1 MQQAALMRR
10 IVTLALLATLSA
22 AGAADLRIYPS
33 FTEVREPVRATG
45 TTLTVSLPE
54 VAWAGLIP
62 GTLDLDGL
70 NFTSAVQRQEANW
83 LASLEGKTVFLK
95 RGDEAPQPVTL
106 IRARDLLVRDAQGR
120 YLNARYEDLS
130 FDVPPPLNPLN
141 PTQTLTFTLPQAGA
155 GTLSYLTRAV
165 TWAPR
170 YTLKAGPQGAQ
181 LSALAD
187 IRNATDLA
195 YDVKATELYAG
206 DVEVQ
211 GQPMPAPPALRNETA
226 GAASDT
232 TTAAVPRINA
242 LGELRGL
249 YRYALSTPFTL
260 PANATVTLPFLTP
273 KLTSFERYVGLNTY
287 FTPQNSSGTL
297 SRFYRLKADER
308 LPGGSITVREE
319 GRIAGQ
325 TNIPET
331 AKGAQ
336 IEFTLG
342 SDPDVRYARAVQTVS
357 SEKNAQGNV
366 VKTTYRVT
374 YTFENSKDRAV
385 RAEVTENVGGRRI
398 IIDAAPAR
406 QNQARAEF
414 RVDVPANGKA
424 TKSFTLVVDNS

>member
-1 MQQAALMRR
+1 MKRTLIAAAAL
-10 IVTLALLATLSA
+10 LLGTAS
-22 AGAADLRIYPS
+22 AADLRIYPS
-33 FTEVREPVRATG
+33 FTEVREPVRASG

-54 VAWAGLIP
+54 AAWAGLIP
-62 GTLDLDGL
+62 GTLDLEGL

-83 LASLEGKTVFLK
+83 LASLEGKTVYLQ

-106 IRARDLLVRDAQGR
+106 VRARDLLVRDAQGR

-130 FDVPPPLNPLN
+130 FDVPPPLNPLT
-141 PTQTLTFTLPQAGA
+141 PSQTLTFTLPQAGT

-170 YTLKAGPQGAQ
+170 YTLKAGTGGAQ

-187 IRNATDLA
+187 IRNGTDLA
-195 YDVKATELYAG
+195 YDVKTTELYAG

-211 GQPMPAPPALRNETA
+211 GGQPAPLPAALESRATA
-226 GAASDT
+226 GALADT
-232 TTAAVPRINA
+232 AVPKINS

-260 PANATVTLPFLTP
+260 PANSVVTLPFLTP
-273 KLTSFERYVGLNTY
+273 KLTSFERYAGLNTY

-297 SRFYRLKADER
+297 SRFYRLKADQR

-325 TNIPET
+325 TTIPET
-331 AKGAQ
+331 AKGAE

-342 SDPDVRYARAVQTVS
+342 SDPDVRYTRGVQTVS

-366 VKTTYRVT
+366 VRSTYKVT
-374 YTFENSKDRAV
+374 YTFENGKDRAV
-385 RAEVTENVGGRRI
+385 RAEVTETVGGRRI
-398 IIDAAPAR
+398 IIDSAPAR
-406 QNQARAEF
+406 QNQAQAEL
-414 RVDVPANGKA
+414 RVDVPAGGKA

>member
-1 MQQAALMRR
+1 MKQTLLTAAAL
-10 IVTLALLATLSA
+10 LLGTAS
-22 AGAADLRIYPS
+22 AADLRIYPS
-33 FTEVREPVRATG
+33 FTEVREPVRASG
-45 TTLTVSLPE
+45 ITLTVSLPE
-54 VAWAGLIP
+54 AAWAGLIP
-62 GTLDLDGL
+62 GTLDLEGL

-83 LASLEGKTVFLK
+83 LATLEGKTVYLK
-95 RGDEAPQPVTL
+95 RGDEAPQSVTL

-130 FDVPPPLNPLN
+130 FDVPPPLNPLT
-141 PTQTLTFTLPQAGA
+141 PSQTLTFTLPQAGT

-170 YTLKAGPQGAQ
+170 YTLKASTGGVQ

-195 YDVKATELYAG
+195 YEVKGTELYAG
-206 DVEVQ
+206 DVEVRGGPEFYSQ
-211 GQPMPAPPALRNETA
+211 NRAADTAASVPAAAPAPK
-226 GAASDT
+226 
-232 TTAAVPRINA
+232 INA

-260 PANATVTLPFLTP
+260 PANSVVTLPFLTP
-273 KLTSFERYVGLNTY
+273 KLTSFERYAGLNTY
-287 FTPQNSSGTL
+287 FTPQNTSGTL
-297 SRFYRLKADER
+297 SRFYRLKADQR
-308 LPGGSITVREE
+308 LPGGSLTVREE

-325 TNIPET
+325 TTIPET
-331 AKGAQ
+331 AKGAE

-342 SDPDVRYARAVQTVS
+342 SDPDVRYTRSVQTVS

-366 VKTTYRVT
+366 VRSTYRVT
-374 YTFENSKDRAV
+374 YAFENGKDRAV
-385 RAEVTENVGGRRI
+385 RAEVTETVGGRRI
-398 IIDAAPAR
+398 IIDSAPAR
-406 QNQARAEF
+406 QNQAQAEL

>member
-1 MQQAALMRR
+1 MKRVLTAALA
-10 IVTLALLATLSA
+10 LALGSA
-22 AGAADLRIYPS
+22 SAADLRIYPS
-33 FTEVREPVRATG
+33 FSEVREPVRSNG

-54 VAWAGLIP
+54 AAWAGVIP

-70 NFTSAVQRQEANW
+70 AFSAAVQRLEATW
-83 LASLEGKTVFLK
+83 LASLEGKTVYVK
-95 RGDEAPQPVTL
+95 GEGNTVDAVTL
-106 IRARDLLVRDAQGR
+106 VRARDLLVKDAQGR
-120 YLNARYEDLS
+120 YRTVRFEDLI
-130 FDVPPPLNPLN
+130 FDVQPPVNPLS
-141 PTQTLTFTLPQAGA
+141 PVQSLTFTLPQAGA

-170 YTLKAGPQGAQ
+170 YTLKASAQGAQ

-187 IRNATDLA
+187 IRNGTDLA
-195 YDVKATELYAG
+195 YDVKGTELYAG

-211 GQPMPAPPALRNETA
+211 GQPVPAPALQGRSFYTE
-226 GAASDT
+226 
-232 TTAAVPRINA
+232 TTAADAAAPKINS

-273 KLTSFERYVGLNTY
+273 KLTAFERYAGLNTY
-287 FTPQNSSGTL
+287 FQPRNTSGTL

-308 LPGGSITVREE
+308 LPGGSLTVREE
-319 GRIAGQ
+319 GRIVGQ

-331 AKGAQ
+331 AKGAE

-342 SDPDVRYARAVQTVS
+342 NDPDVRYTRTVQTVS

-374 YTFENSKDRAV
+374 YAFESSKDRAV

-398 IIDAAPAR
+398 IIDSAPAR
-406 QNQARAEF
+406 QNQAEAEL
-414 RVDVPANGKA
+414 RVDIPANGKA
-424 TKSFTLVVDNS
+424 SKSFTLVVDNS